1 MLLIAKLRVRA
12 EKPAAHLL
20 PELQVHL
27 RERVCMLKVSRNPV
41 VRFRRH
47 CLLHGADA
55 DQRPF
60 IAERVALRHHT
71 VVERLG
77 VRGLQVVKPA
87 PNAVSWLV
95 VKDLAEHHV
104 HKGGAI
110 CSFICC

>member
-1 MLLIAKLRVRA
+1 MLLITKLCVRA

-27 RERVCMLKVSRNPV
+27 RERVCVLKVSRNPV

-55 DQRPF
+55 DQRPL
-60 IAERVALRHHT
+60 IAECVALRHHT
-71 VVERLG
+71 VVERFG

-87 PNAVSWLV
+87 PNAVSRLV

-104 HKGGAI
+104 HKGGTIRWGRPA
-110 CSFICC
+110 